1 MRCLGDRHENDA
13 LAQGLAAPC
22 PGPHRSAC
30 ANRVSCR
37 ERAQGVAYFWREVH
51 VVSKRRTSKAIA
63 AGDGPA
69 ASSGRRVVV
78 TIGIDH
84 YHHWPPL
91 TNAVRDATGASE
103 LFQRLGFEEFTEPLI
118 DERATAAA
126 IQSLV
131 TDDLQKLHP
140 EDSLVLFY
148 AGHGSTRKSSLR
160 NRVVKVGYLIPVDAS
175 DSPGRVSTWIDL
187 DAWLRAVSL
196 LPAKHILVI
205 IDACHSGI
213 ALEPI
218 LKWRDINLWK
228 NTPWSKLMM
237 RQSRRIITSA
247 LDDQVALDSGPV
259 HGHSLFTG
267 CLIEALTDG
276 IKKNGRRVT
285 TGSELGLYVQG
296 RVQTYPGSMQTPD
309 FGTFAFDDR
318 GEMII
323 PLAIESP
330 QGDPI
335 DLEPGAHSGDSPEPS
350 ASVETASYGTP
361 GLRFPLRRTM
371 LVAGAALGASTLG
384 AVGWLWRRVSASESS
399 WDDERRL
406 LADAIM
412 HLGSRL
418 GMQQEPGG
426 GFKGNYLTSAADGY
440 DTAQELSCLMAAV
453 QARPEVFDPERQV
466 RALRALGELSQG
478 WRKCQNDWS
487 TVGVCWAIIA
497 AAQYILLQKNA
508 EATQLVIGL
517 RDILL
522 EHRLDDGSFESGCD
536 PANHGYANAYATG
549 MALWACCELER
560 ANAGT
565 TALTT
570 ARTTAAA
577 WLTKQYL
584 SLPATDC
591 LAISSIRGLAE
602 QIFWIL
608 ERSRYLDRRSR
619 NHQETQIAEMVMR
632 QLLKDCSPEQDR
644 PCFSPDGQIPHGREI
659 ALKYSMFWLP
669 WATAATLEIISDPP
683 RSNDLDMHAVVTS
696 MRRLIRALVARDSMS
711 VTVAQFEPAEYLFAM
726 AEVFLRL
733 PGERH

>member
-1 MRCLGDRHENDA
+1 VNRHENDA
-13 LAQGLAAPC
+13 LALGLAASC
-22 PGPHRSAC
+22 LGPHRIAC

-37 ERAQGVAYFWREVH
+37 ERARSVAYLRGEVD
-51 VVSKRRTSKAIA
+51 VVSKRHTSKAIA
-63 AGDGPA
+63 VEDGRI

-84 YHHWPPL
+84 YHHWQPL

-103 LFQRLGFEEFTEPLI
+103 LFRRLGFEEFTEPLI
-118 DERATAAA
+118 DERATGAA

-140 EDSLVLFY
+140 DDSLVLFY
-148 AGHGSTRKSSLR
+148 AGHGSTRKSHLR
-160 NRVVKVGYLIPVDAS
+160 DQVVKVGYLIPVDAS
-175 DSPGRVSTWIDL
+175 DSPGRVATWIDL

-205 IDACHSGI
+205 VDACHSGI

-228 NTPWSKLMM
+228 NTPWSKLVT

-247 LDDQVALDSGPV
+247 LDDQIALDSGPV

-296 RVQTYPGSMQTPD
+296 RVQTYPGSTQTPD

-323 PLAIESP
+323 PLAIDSP
-330 QGDPI
+330 QGDLI
-335 DLEPGAHSGDSPEPS
+335 DSEANARSGDRPDPS
-350 ASVETASYGTP
+350 ASLEIGSYGTP

-384 AVGWLWRRVSASESS
+384 AVGWLWRRAFASEPS
-399 WDDERRL
+399 WDNERRL

-412 HLGSRL
+412 YLGSRL

-426 GFKGNYLTSAADGY
+426 GFKGYYLASAADGY
-440 DTAQELSCLMAAV
+440 NTGQELSCLMAAV
-453 QARPEVFDPERQV
+453 QARPEVFDSERQA
-466 RALRALGELSQG
+466 RALQALGEFSQQE
-478 WRKCQNDWS
+478 WPKCQDDRYRS
-487 TVGVCWAIIA
+487 ATVGVCWAIIA
-497 AAQYILLQKNA
+497 AARYILLQNNA
-508 EATQLVIGL
+508 EAVKLVIWL

-522 EHRLDDGSFESGCD
+522 KRQLDDGSFEYGCNI
-536 PANHGYANAYATG
+536 ANHGYASAYATG

-560 ANAGT
+560 ANAST
-565 TALTT
+565 PALTI
-570 ARTTAAA
+570 ARRAAA
-577 WLTKQYL
+577 VWLAKQYV
-584 SLPATDC
+584 SLPTSDYT
-591 LAISSIRGLAE
+591 AISSIRGLAE

-608 ERSRYLDRRSR
+608 ERSRYVDNRRPR
-619 NHQETQIAEMVMR
+619 NQPETQISEMVVR
-632 QLLKDCSPEQDR
+632 QLLKDCSPDPGR
-644 PCFSPDGQIPHGREI
+644 LCLSPDGKIPNGRETTE
-659 ALKYSMFWLP
+659 KYSMLWLP
-669 WATAATLEIISDPP
+669 WGTLATLEIMTDLP
-683 RSNDLDMHAVVTS
+683 RSHDLDMHTVVTL
-696 MRRLIRALVARDSMS
+696 MRRLINALAAHGTMS
-711 VTVAQFEPAEYLFAM
+711 VTATLFEPAEHLFAM

-733 PGERH
+733 PG